1 MDAMLTIRS
10 EAGTAID
17 RLLWTSRVQEIEVRL
32 RDNFDIIQEP
42 SAFTDGSGPEMTDLG
57 GAASASSCKNT

>member
-32 RDNFDIIQEP
+32 RDNFDI
-42 SAFTDGSGPEMTDLG
+42 
-57 GAASASSCKNT
+57 N